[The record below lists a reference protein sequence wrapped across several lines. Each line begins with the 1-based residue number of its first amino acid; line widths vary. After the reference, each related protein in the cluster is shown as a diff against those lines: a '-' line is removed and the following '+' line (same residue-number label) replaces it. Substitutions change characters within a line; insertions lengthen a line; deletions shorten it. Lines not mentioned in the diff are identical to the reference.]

1 MARQRGAIIRRG
13 KIYYIKYRTPAG
25 KQKWESGFPNR
36 SQAQQRLNQLLGEIT
51 HGSYVEP
58 KSTKF
63 EKFAEE
69 WLESRVA
76 VRGSTL
82 SSYGS
87 IVRRRLIPHFGKMNL
102 SEIGYDQVQNFVND
116 LAKEVSVKTVHN
128 VIVCLRVM
136 LVGKKGAS
144 AIKRGFLRHDPTRG
158 VELPAR
164 DQKQIVPPSREEVW
178 KLIDA
183 AEELGGPGRG
193 IVFVDAFTGLRRNEI
208 LALRYSDIDW
218 TNKELVISKAVSK
231 TKASDGARKW
241 EWQIGQPKS
250 RKSNRRVAAPEA
262 VLEFLRRLRAEAKDP
277 SGLVFVGPDG
287 KRMDPDYFD
296 EFVFGRISTHAG
308 LSRVRFHDLRHFF
321 ASMLIAHGES
331 AKYVC
336 DQMGHSSI
344 QVTFDT
350 YGHLFPNSREAAA
363 KKLQQAM
370 FTGRKNGFDSNL
382 VAKSGKRGR
391 RKPKSENEE

>member
-13 KIYYIKYRTPAG
+13 KTYYVKYRTPSG
-25 KQKWESGFPNR
+25 KQKWESGFSNR
-36 SQAQQRLNQLLGEIT
+36 SQAQQRLNQLLGEIG

-58 KSTKF
+58 KAIRF

-87 IVRRRLIPHFGKMNL
+87 IVRRRLIPYFGKMSL
-102 SEIGYDQVQNFVND
+102 SEIAYDLVQNFVNE
-116 LAKEVSVKTVHN
+116 LAKQVSVKTLHN
-128 VIVCLRVM
+128 VIICLRVM

-144 AIKRGFLRHDPTRG
+144 AVKRGFLRHDPTRG
-158 VELPAR
+158 IEMPAM
-164 DQKQIVPPSREEVW
+164 DQKQIVPPTREEVW
-178 KLIDA
+178 KLVDA
-183 AEELGGPGRG
+183 AEELGGIGRDM
-193 IVFVDAFTGLRRNEI
+193 VFVDAFTGLRRNEI
-208 LALRYSDIDW
+208 LALQYTDIDW
-218 TNKELVISKAVSK
+218 TNKEVVINKAVSK
-231 TKASDGARKW
+231 TKVSDGVRKW
-241 EWQIGQPKS
+241 EWQVGPPKS
-250 RKSNRRVAAPEA
+250 RKSNRRVAAADA
-262 VLEFLRRLRAEAKDP
+262 VLELLRHLRSKAEDTFGP
-277 SGLVFVGPDG
+277 VFRGPEG

-296 EFVFGRISTHAG
+296 EFIFGRIAAHAG

-321 ASMLIAHGES
+321 ASMLIAQGES

-350 YGHLFPNSREAAA
+350 YGHLFPNSRETAA

-370 FTGRKNGFDSNL
+370 FTGRKKGFGSTL
-382 VAKSGKRGR
+382 VAKPRKRVKKAELPGN
-391 RKPKSENEE
+391 EN

>member
-13 KIYYIKYRTPAG
+13 KTYYVKYRTPSG
-25 KQKWESGFPNR
+25 KQKWESGFSNR
-36 SQAQQRLNQLLGEIT
+36 SQAQQRLNQLLGEIG

-58 KSTKF
+58 KAIRF

-87 IVRRRLIPHFGKMNL
+87 IVRRRLIPYFGKMSL
-102 SEIGYDQVQNFVND
+102 SEIGYDMVQNFVNE
-116 LAKEVSVKTVHN
+116 LAKQVSVKTLHN
-128 VIVCLRVM
+128 VIICLRVM

-144 AIKRGFLRHDPTRG
+144 AVKRGFLRHDPTRG
-158 VELPAR
+158 IEMPAM
-164 DQKQIVPPSREEVW
+164 DQKQVVPPTREEVW
-178 KLIDA
+178 KLVDA
-183 AEELGGPGRG
+183 AVELGGIGRDM
-193 IVFVDAFTGLRRNEI
+193 VFIDAFTGLRRNEI
-208 LALRYSDIDW
+208 LALQYTDIDW
-218 TNKELVISKAVSK
+218 TNKEVVINKAVSK
-231 TKASDGARKW
+231 TKVSDGVRKW
-241 EWQIGQPKS
+241 EWQIGPPKS
-250 RKSNRRVAAPEA
+250 RKSNRRVAAADA
-262 VLEFLRRLRAEAKDP
+262 VLELLRSLRSKAEDTF
-277 SGLVFVGPDG
+277 GLIFRGPEG

-296 EFVFGRISTHAG
+296 EFIFGRVAAHAG

-321 ASMLIAHGES
+321 ASMLIAQGES

-350 YGHLFPNSREAAA
+350 YGHLFPNSRETAA

-370 FTGRKNGFDSNL
+370 FTGRKKGFGSSL
-382 VAKSGKRGR
+382 VAKPRKHGKKAEPHG
-391 RKPKSENEE
+391 NES